1 MLQYLQSWFPGWGGW
16 YGQQSPEGKPVEG
29 LMAEPQE
36 QWTPEEILGKAGAG
50 FRVPFLI
57 TVKGD
62 TWFMVHLLFVKLAH
76 GIFQIKKKKVDICNS
91 LSHVYR
97 GRERFLKKIIFFI
110 YIWLC

>member
-1 MLQYLQSWFPGWGGW
+1 
-16 YGQQSPEGKPVEG
+16 
-29 LMAEPQE
+29 MAEPQE
-36 QWTPEEILGKAGAG
+36 QWTPEEILGKAAAG
-50 FRVPFLI
+50 FHVPFLI

-62 TWFMVHLLFVKLAH
+62 TWFTVHLLFMKLAH
-76 GIFQIKKKKVDICNS
+76 GIFQIKKKKKDICNS